1 MHIQVLGKAKPSCG
15 DLLKAFSKLYR
26 SSPTPPHFYLVYDA
40 IYEPE
45 RSEVVV
51 KLLPN
56 NEIDS
61 YVLLWRGPLGYGVHV
76 WGFSGCELL
85 EHVAIDA
92 SKPAYVQLYSNDK
105 ELVECTKAWLHGR
118 GFRSVEVKRFYE
130 MMCSRELFKPSQN
143 EYMAVR
149 ITEGYAEQF
158 KKYML
163 SRNRDLPLGD
173 ARNLLV
179 KRQYYAIVI
188 DGEIVSAAAIC
199 NKLPEAGIVCDVYTK
214 PEFRGRGYAKAVT
227 SATTRRI
234 VETDAVALL
243 YVEIGN
249 EPAIKVYT
257 ELGYKITRTL
267 PWVAAHP

>member
-1 MHIQVLGKAKPSCG
+1 MI
-15 DLLKAFSKLYR
+15 
-26 SSPTPPHFYLVYDA
+26 
-40 IYEPE
+40 
-45 RSEVVV
+45 
-51 KLLPN
+51 
-56 NEIDS
+56 
-61 YVLLWRGPLGYGVHV
+61 
-76 WGFSGCELL
+76 
-85 EHVAIDA
+85 
-92 SKPAYVQLYSNDK
+92 
-105 ELVECTKAWLHGR
+105 
-118 GFRSVEVKRFYE
+118 
-130 MMCSRELFKPSQN
+130 
-143 EYMAVR
+143 
-149 ITEGYAEQF
+149 
-158 KKYML
+158 
-163 SRNRDLPLGD
+163 
-173 ARNLLV
+173 
-179 KRQYYAIVI
+179 I